1 MAPLVQLQRLAGGDD
16 GAAVIVLVVAFP
28 EVLDG
33 AVVVFD
39 NRPPDVYLLLA
50 YFTVYIENI
59 ILPSQRIL
67 SSKAMPTLVAAKPF

>member
-28 EVLDG
+28 VLDG